1 MDSIR
6 YPWVFISEKKGYRVN
21 EKKFLA
27 TIVAV
32 GLVAVAAFAG
42 ANGLTETQAACEHSQ
57 VKDGACVDCNDPV
70 ECIEVEDASGT
81 AKEPILNWKMQRRLP
96 ETVIY

>member
-1 MDSIR
+1 MR
-6 YPWVFISEKKGYRVN
+6 
-21 EKKFLA
+21 KKFLA

-32 GLVAVAAFAG
+32 GLVAVATFAG

-57 VKDGACVDCNDPV
+57 VKDGTCVDCNDPV
-70 ECIEVEDASGT
+70 ECIEVGMQAEQQR
-81 AKEPILNWKMQRRLP
+81 EPILNWKMQRRLP